1 MASSARCSTILIRA
15 NPLTSSGLFGLG
27 GMVLVN
33 SCSAWSRAF
42 DVASLIG
49 RRDSPPYRPAG
60 LRSRRCG
67 GNDLGP
73 YLQRGCAFLVVRV
86 RQVGVGNEAAQ
97 AYDTS
102 LQNTTAMGANS
113 AQQHDT

>member
-1 MASSARCSTILIRA
+1 MLRCRRIHIFTRIDVAPSSTMRNGQSPSTIA
-15 NPLTSSGLFGLG
+15 
-27 GMVLVN
+27 V
-33 SCSAWSRAF
+33 SASA
-42 DVASLIG
+42 VIILG
-49 RRDSPPYRPAG
+49 RRDSRPYRPAG

-73 YLQRGCAFLVVRV
+73 YLQRGCAFLVVCV